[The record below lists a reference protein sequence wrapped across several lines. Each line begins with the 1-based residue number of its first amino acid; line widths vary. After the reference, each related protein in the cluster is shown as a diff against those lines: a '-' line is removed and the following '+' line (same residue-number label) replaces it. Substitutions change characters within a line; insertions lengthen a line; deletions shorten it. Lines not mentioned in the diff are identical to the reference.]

1 MGNGLPDR
9 SMKHL
14 RAALL
19 GGAVA
24 FVAGCGGSGP
34 RSVEIADVPPAD
46 IDAATPRFAQGPIAT
61 ACLIHDRRGTST
73 ARCGCVQAAANLTLS
88 QAQQQRS
95 SRFFNEPELLQ
106 AIKLSDTPENE
117 RFWAVWAAF
126 AETAEE
132 LCKGV

>member
-1 MGNGLPDR
+1 MR
-9 SMKHL
+9 
-14 RAALL
+14 RAFWLA
-19 GGAVA
+19 GVVG
-24 FVAGCGGSGP
+24 FVAACGDAPKTAPSTIKVAP
-34 RSVEIADVPPAD
+34 AEINASTA
-46 IDAATPRFAQGPIAT
+46 RFASGPIAT
-61 ACLIHDRRGTST
+61 ACLIHDRRGASK